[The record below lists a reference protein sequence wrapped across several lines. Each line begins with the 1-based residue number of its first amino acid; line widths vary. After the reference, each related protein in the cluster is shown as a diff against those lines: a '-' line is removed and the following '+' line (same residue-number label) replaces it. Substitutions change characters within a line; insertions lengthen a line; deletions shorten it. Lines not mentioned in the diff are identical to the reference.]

1 MTKQPKVAPYDGK
14 VFSNLHPFE
23 KKGFLKFLKWRF
35 TGERSDWPDWVEVLN
50 KTVLLERTAPR
61 QIHYSV
67 INHATTLIQV
77 DGINILT
84 DPIWS
89 DRCSPVS
96 FAGPKRVHRPGIN
109 FDDLPPIDLVLISH
123 NHYDHLDLPTLKLL
137 DQKFSPKFLVGLGQ
151 EIFLKSEGLKDVTEM
166 DWYERFDF
174 KGMPI
179 DFVPAH
185 HWSGRGLFDRFQ
197 MLWGGFVIS
206 SLSGPVYFAGDT
218 GHSPL
223 FKELREKYG
232 PMKLSFL
239 PIGAYEPRWF
249 MKAAHVNGEEA
260 FLVHRELES
269 EVSVGM
275 HFGTFQ
281 LTDESREGPMQKMQ
295 EIISK
300 NPEAKPFIVPEF
312 GKIYQL

>member
-14 VFSNLHPFE
+14 VFSNLHSFE
-23 KKGFLKFLKWRF
+23 KKSFSKFLKWRF
-35 TGERSDWPDWVEVLN
+35 TGERSDWLEWIDILN
-50 KTVLLERTAPR
+50 KKVLLEKTGIG

-96 FAGPKRVHRPGIN
+96 FVGPKRVHRPGIN
-109 FDDLPPIDLVLISH
+109 FEDLPPIDLVLISH

-151 EIFLKSEGLKDVTEM
+151 EIFLKGEGLKDVTEM

-185 HWSGRGLFDRFQ
+185 HWSGRGFFDRFQ

-206 SLSGPVYFAGDT
+206 SHKGPIYFAGDT
-218 GHSPL
+218 GYSPL
-223 FKELREKYG
+223 FQELRQKYG

-260 FLVHRELES
+260 FLVHNELES
-269 EVSVGM
+269 EISVGM

-281 LTDESREGPMQKMQ
+281 LTDESREDPIQKMQ

-300 NPEAKPFIVPEF
+300 NPTAKPFIVPEF